1 MRLLIT
7 FLIATFFFKDLNSQ
21 GLKIIRDA
29 ETENLFADLSKIL
42 TKDTYLEGE
51 NLKFYIDNKDYI
63 NAFVT
68 HEKNFFFTKELLL
81 KSEMIDD
88 IAGVLSHEIGH
99 LVGGH
104 FINREK
110 MTKKSAMMS
119 ILSSI
124 LAVGAIAGGAPAA
137 GSALLMGGQHLSAT
151 RTLAFSRSQEH
162 LADQTAIRLMN
173 KNGFSLKG
181 LINVFEKLQNN
192 ERLKK
197 INPYFLTHPLSSER
211 IKNIKLNIK
220 KNQKLRDLSL
230 FNRRF
235 SLIKA
240 KFNGYFLSEE
250 QIYAIYPDNNIQK
263 YYALVFNNY
272 RKGKVKQSIKQ
283 IKKCIGFN
291 NNNPYFYEIMGQ
303 IYFEQGDFNNA
314 IKSFTKAIK
323 LNPNEKSFELFLA
336 KSLYHSKTN
345 LNYKKSINLLDKY
358 IKNDDFPIDA
368 WHYLGLNYGKLKKLD
383 LSSYAFAEKYLL
395 VNQLDNA
402 RIHVNRAKKLSNDT
416 VLLNKLND
424 LEYQIDKKKSK

>member
-1 MRLLIT
+1 MKLLIP
-7 FLIATFFFKDLNSQ
+7 FLIATFFFKNLHCQN
-21 GLKIIRDA
+21 LKIIRDA
-29 ETENLFADLSKIL
+29 ETENLLTDLSKIL
-42 TKDTYLEGE
+42 TKDTHLEGE
-51 NLKFYIDNKDYI
+51 NLKFYLDNKNYI

-68 HEKNFFFTKELLL
+68 PEKHFFFTKELLL

-137 GSALLMGGQHLSAT
+137 GSALLMGGQHLTSA
-151 RTLAFSRSQEH
+151 RALAFSRSQEH

-173 KNGFSLKG
+173 NNGFSLKG
-181 LINVFEKLQNN
+181 LINIFEKLQNN

-211 IKNIKLNIK
+211 IKNIKLNIRK
-220 KNQKLRDLSL
+220 SQKLRDFSS
-230 FNRRF
+230 FNERF

-240 KFNGYFLSEE
+240 KFNGYFLSED
-250 QIYAIYPDNNIQK
+250 QITSIYPENNIQK

-272 RKGKVKQSIKQ
+272 RRGKVRKSIEQ
-283 IKKCIGFN
+283 IRKCIEYN
-291 NNNPYFYEIMGQ
+291 NGNPYFYEILGQ
-303 IYFEQGDFNNA
+303 IYFEQGDFDNA
-314 IKSFTKAIK
+314 IKSFIEAIRI
-323 LNPNEKSFELFLA
+323 NPKEKSFELFLA

-358 IKNDDFPIDA
+358 IKNDDFPVDA

-402 RIHVNRAKKLSNDT
+402 TIHINRAKQLSNNI
-416 VLLNKLND
+416 VLLNKLSD
-424 LEYQIDKKKSK
+424 LEYQINKRKGK

>member
-29 ETENLFADLSKIL
+29 ETENFLADLSKIL
-42 TKDTYLEGE
+42 TKDTHLEGE
-51 NLKFYIDNKDYI
+51 NLKFYVDNKDYI

-68 HEKNFFFTKELLL
+68 AEKQFFFTKELLL

-124 LAVGAIAGGAPAA
+124 LAVGAIAGGSPAA
-137 GSALLMGGQHLSAT
+137 GSALLMGGQHLTSA
-151 RTLAFSRSQEH
+151 RALSFSRSQEH

-211 IKNIKLNIK
+211 IKNIKLNIRK
-220 KNQKLRDLSL
+220 DTKLKNFSS
-230 FNRRF
+230 FNQRF

-240 KFNGYFLSEE
+240 KFNGYFLSED
-250 QIYAIYPDNNIQK
+250 QIYAIYPENSIQK

-272 RKGKVKQSIKQ
+272 RKGKVKKSIEQ
-283 IKKCIGFN
+283 IKKCLGFN

-303 IYFEQGDFNNA
+303 IYFEQGDFDNA
-314 IKSFTKAIK
+314 VKSFIKAIK

-345 LNYKKSINLLDKY
+345 LNYKKSITLLDKY
-358 IKNDDFPIDA
+358 IKNDDFPVDA

-395 VNQLDNA
+395 VNEIDNA
-402 RIHVNRAKKLSNDT
+402 RIHINRAKKISNDT

-424 LEYQIDKKKSK
+424 LEYQINKIKSK